1 MFSRAL
7 DNARALLSRSPSR
20 SALRD
25 QQDCAPSPTADAM
38 VTTRGGADTN
48 SPAASS
54 ATRSGRKR
62 FIDDSAQA
70 TPTRTTKK
78 RRSSAEEQDE
88 ATPKLDFGKDSAASA
103 SASDSA
109 QDTQEPALSVSTP
122 IRGRG
127 RGRPRKDAAPET
139 PVAGNK
145 GQKPEQET
153 TDDTPRAPDAT
164 PQDDES
170 VYGTPAGDDT
180 PASVYA
186 TPATNLRHGLR
197 GAACPCPPPASVTPK
212 PRTRA
217 TRSTPSKPSRLA
229 SSQTIDED
237 IDMSTPKAEEPKPEE
252 SAPAPENTHIRFGS
266 EDPPTIPEPPAEPP
280 AQQEIPSSTAEQEE
294 DSDDEAPEAVTA
306 TSAREQARAAE
317 EDAAKAIEKQESEAK
332 RKRQD
337 REARLREQATAAK
350 KRKQEQAPPPP
361 APTEIPADVASSTT
375 IQASDPSALHKR
387 TTKPAYDLN
396 NIPALLPADL
406 LAAAPDVRP
415 ATPEPEDAG
424 SAQADAAARKKEKL
438 NKHLKFLDEKPA
450 KDVKKGPV
458 KVRVLEKGNK
468 FLPPKVMSNGSK
480 SVRDTWLQG
489 RKIKETR
496 KGSFGGL
503 ERKKVGGGFLR
514 K

>member
-25 QQDCAPSPTADAM
+25 QQDCAPSPAADAM

-78 RRSSAEEQDE
+78 RRSSADEQDE

-180 PASVYA
+180 PASV
-186 TPATNLRHGLR
+186 
-197 GAACPCPPPASVTPK
+197 
-212 PRTRA
+212 
-217 TRSTPSKPSRLA
+217 STPSKPSRLA

-237 IDMSTPKAEEPKPEE
+237 MDISTPKAEEPKPEE

-361 APTEIPADVASSTT
+361 PPTEIPADVASSTT

-415 ATPEPEDAG
+415 ATPEPEEAG
-424 SAQADAAARKKEKL
+424 SVQADAAARKKEKL